1 MAAPPNLVRHLMQ
14 IMLRWSP
21 VWLITTMATTALGL
35 CYVKFLKQDIWVAS
49 QAMIIRD
56 EVGGTLNRQG
66 RFDSKEA
73 MKAAQETILEIARN
87 PQVVHNAL
95 SSIDAIRPKNFNE
108 EEIQSFVSDQLVV
121 RSPKGSEFG
130 TTEIFYVDIRDPN
143 KEQAV
148 RLNNAIC
155 DALERRM
162 QEIRMARYHGIVNEL
177 EHALEIAQEQ
187 REKATES
194 LRKIENSVG
203 QDLTELRGLTD
214 SPNGSGTLKPLV
226 DQLTSERSQ
235 AESQINQL
243 REDLAFL
250 DRLQSEPSRVL
261 VAPSNLLNS
270 QPGLKRLCEGLVDSQ
285 LQESQLSG
293 RFTDEHPSVKAAR
306 VALATIRSQLGDEL
320 KLARASVESEIR
332 VINERLKLIDQK
344 LEQGQERIINL
355 TAIRADY
362 ANALA
367 EVKNRTTIIEQI
379 EKDLSAAEA
388 NRRAANQSSLITRLD
403 SPVLGDKPMGPGK
416 TTIMVAAIAAGLL
429 SGIGIVLLFAPIDLG
444 IRHGRRWSDHIFA
457 THQAVQQFQPS
468 TVTPDIFSRLDG
480 SGNKEPGELNRP
492 TTITEPF
499 TSTRILSNGRS
510 SVDDSSGLTRSGQ
523 AINHLR
529 SSDDTMSV
537 EKSFVANPIGFA
549 PGGVKNNTGSLPQ
562 SYGKAGDVTPDMRN
576 AASNPPSATTGI
588 VDRSVIGSGVLSSA
602 ASSLQP
608 IAARNEGTFPQEST
622 EPDPISESMPRKQIS
637 EVSPLIGDSNDRR
650 TRPRQSPSAIFATS
664 ENTKPHQSPVPPRV
678 AT

>member
-1 MAAPPNLVRHLMQ
+1 MQ

-130 TTEIFYVDIRDPN
+130 TTEIFYVDIRDPD

-250 DRLQSEPSRVL
+250 DRLQSDPSRVL

-332 VINERLKLIDQK
+332 VIN
-344 LEQGQERIINL
+344 
-355 TAIRADY
+355 
-362 ANALA
+362 
-367 EVKNRTTIIEQI
+367 
-379 EKDLSAAEA
+379 
-388 NRRAANQSSLITRLD
+388 
-403 SPVLGDKPMGPGK
+403 
-416 TTIMVAAIAAGLL
+416 
-429 SGIGIVLLFAPIDLG
+429 
-444 IRHGRRWSDHIFA
+444 
-457 THQAVQQFQPS
+457 
-468 TVTPDIFSRLDG
+468 
-480 SGNKEPGELNRP
+480 
-492 TTITEPF
+492 
-499 TSTRILSNGRS
+499 
-510 SVDDSSGLTRSGQ
+510 
-523 AINHLR
+523 
-529 SSDDTMSV
+529 
-537 EKSFVANPIGFA
+537 
-549 PGGVKNNTGSLPQ
+549 
-562 SYGKAGDVTPDMRN
+562 
-576 AASNPPSATTGI
+576 
-588 VDRSVIGSGVLSSA
+588 
-602 ASSLQP
+602 
-608 IAARNEGTFPQEST
+608 
-622 EPDPISESMPRKQIS
+622 
-637 EVSPLIGDSNDRR
+637 
-650 TRPRQSPSAIFATS
+650 
-664 ENTKPHQSPVPPRV
+664 
-678 AT
+678 

>member
-21 VWLITTMATTALGL
+21 VWLITTIATTALGL
-35 CYVKFLKQDIWVAS
+35 GYVMFLKQDIWVAS

-95 SSIDAIRPKNFNE
+95 SSIDAIRHKNFNE
-108 EEIQSFVSDQLVV
+108 EEIQTFVSDQLVV

-148 RLNNAIC
+148 RLNKAIC

-194 LRKIENSVG
+194 LRKLENSVG

-243 REDLAFL
+243 QEDLAFL
-250 DRLQSEPSRVL
+250 DRLQSDPSRVL

-306 VALATIRSQLGDEL
+306 VALTTIRNQLGDEL
-320 KLARASVESEIR
+320 KLARSSVESEIR

-344 LEQGQERIINL
+344 LKQGQERIINL

-468 TVTPDIFSRLDG
+468 TARPDAFSRFDG
-480 SGNKEPGELNRP
+480 SGNKELSELNRP
-492 TTITEPF
+492 TTMTEPF
-499 TSTRILSNGRS
+499 TSTHVLSNGRS
-510 SVDDSSGLTRSGQ
+510 AVEDSSRLTRSIQ
-523 AINHLR
+523 ATNQLR
-529 SSDDTMSV
+529 SSEDTLSV
-537 EKSFVANPIGFA
+537 EKTSAANPIGFV
-549 PGGVKNNTGSLPQ
+549 PGGVKKNTITLPQ
-562 SYGKAGDVTPDMRN
+562 SHDKARDFTSDMRN
-576 AASNPPSATTGI
+576 AASNPPSSTTGV
-588 VDRSVIGSGVLSSA
+588 VDRSVIGSGILSHA

-608 IAARNEGTFPQEST
+608 ITSRNEDKASQEST
-622 EPDPISESMPRKQIS
+622 EAYPTSDSTPSKPIGEA
-637 EVSPLIGDSNDRR
+637 VSSTSNANDRR

-664 ENTKPHQSPVPPRV
+664 ENAKPRQSPRV